1 MVCQPSAARPLA
13 ADRALVHRAARRLGH
28 PASIPRAFMSRSPEA
43 LAFGS
48 RRHFI
53 PASLSLP
60 LCGCLLNRS
69 RDCSRSR
76 VPPRF
81 PRRRYADAP
90 AAASFSACASLQRDL
105 TGPPV
110 GMAKL
115 QAGLAV
121 QLSSGELARFVWA
134 PGCTETPLFLMKGYG
149 ALPLARARV
158 KRRQGPA
165 PTRAVSPIFRA
176 FSDPQLP
183 KSRHA
188 LVQTRSSSGPFRAG
202 DPPPPGSPWHLL
214 SPVSPTG
221 RGAGAE
227 CALHP

>member
-1 MVCQPSAARPLA
+1 MRNCPLPAFASLKLSMMHSSDGVPAFSGASAGRGPGSREPSRKASRPSGFDPSRDHESLA
-13 ADRALVHRAARRLGH
+13 GGTR
-28 PASIPRAFMSRSPEA
+28 PR
-43 LAFGS
+43 S

-60 LCGCLLNRS
+60 FFGCLLNRS

-81 PRRRYADAP
+81 RVGAMLTLLRLPL
-90 AAASFSACASLQRDL
+90 FSACASLQRDL

-134 PGCTETPLFLMKGYG
+134 PGCTETPLFLLKG
-149 ALPLARARV
+149 
-158 KRRQGPA
+158 
-165 PTRAVSPIFRA
+165 
-176 FSDPQLP
+176 
-183 KSRHA
+183 
-188 LVQTRSSSGPFRAG
+188 
-202 DPPPPGSPWHLL
+202 
-214 SPVSPTG
+214 
-221 RGAGAE
+221 
-227 CALHP
+227 